1 MMMNQGSNM
10 GMITMEQDLMR
21 LYQLRKISKEN
32 LIAFAN
38 NKTRIRQLFK
48 AV

>member
-1 MMMNQGSNM
+1 MKQGSSM

-21 LYQLRKISKEN
+21 LYQQRKISKEN
-32 LIAFAN
+32 MIAYAN
-38 NKTRIRQLFK
+38 NKNRIRQLFK

>member
-1 MMMNQGSNM
+1 MMMNQGGHL

-21 LYQLRKISKEN
+21 LYQQRLISRDN
-32 LIAFAN
+32 MIAFAN

-48 AV
+48 AM